1 MCAFTSE
8 VKQERR
14 DHFVCDRRYG
24 IYYSQHL
31 HNDPQNME
39 KHMFNFQLAALL
51 AAFGVLTATGGEIVC
66 EKSDFSGH
74 LQGIAADA
82 NGIYW
87 SFYDTLVKTDYA
99 GRILAAVEVPRH
111 AGDLCVTEGKIHV
124 SVTLYDRKAIE
135 REGGTGWVYIYD
147 TNLKFLGKTALP
159 DTPRPDGI
167 AFCDGKFYIAGD
179 DFGKA
184 PHPVNTIS
192 VYTPDLKFERKVTVD
207 IGRPTR
213 YGAQTLNAAEGK
225 LLAAFYA
232 KSPGSVLLALPG
244 LTVEGV
250 FPASVSVGFAFV
262 PPEFSGGRKL
272 VLIARNTGKRGAYGA
287 KLLIREWRDGKLL
300 DAELSR

>member
-1 MCAFTSE
+1 
-8 VKQERR
+8 
-14 DHFVCDRRYG
+14 
-24 IYYSQHL
+24 
-31 HNDPQNME
+31 
-39 KHMFNFQLAALL
+39 MFKFQLAVWLT
-51 AAFGVLTATGGEIVC
+51 AFGVLAAPGGEIVC
-66 EKSDFSGH
+66 EKSDFRGH

-82 NGIYW
+82 SGIYW
-87 SFYDTLVKTDYA
+87 SFYDTVVKTDYT
-99 GRILAAVEVPRH
+99 GRVIASVKAPRH
-111 AGDLCVTEGKIHV
+111 AGDLCVAEGKIHV
-124 SVTLYDRKAIE
+124 SVTLYDRKDIK
-135 REGGTGWVYIYD
+135 REGGTGWVHVYD

-167 AFCDGKFYIAGD
+167 AFMGGKFYIAGD

-244 LTVEGV
+244 LTVAET

-262 PPEFSGGRKL
+262 PPELSGGRKL
-272 VLIARNTGKRGAYGA
+272 VLIARNTGRRGAYGA
-287 KLLIREWRDGKLL
+287 KLLIREWRDGKLF